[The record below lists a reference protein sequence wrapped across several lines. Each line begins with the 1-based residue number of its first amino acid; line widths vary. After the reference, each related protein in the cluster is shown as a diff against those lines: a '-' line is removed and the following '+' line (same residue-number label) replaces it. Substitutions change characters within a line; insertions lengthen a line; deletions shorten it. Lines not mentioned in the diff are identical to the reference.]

1 MYGSAEDS
9 EAKLQL
15 EQTRPLV
22 DLSAEKLS
30 EASKRFGETLRNL
43 QGCRLAWENILHM
56 LEGAAE
62 RGPASGKLSMHAHN
76 THTHLFLSRTTRTP
90 TFPFSPLLTPH
101 SHQHSSPYTRTGK
114 SRVMSRINESQ
125 VTEGSTV
132 GGDDDEEMFD
142 AVTAA
147 SKGSGGLLP
156 NEVTEMPMMIEEVQN
171 R

>member
-1 MYGSAEDS
+1 MHISIH
-9 EAKLQL
+9 
-15 EQTRPLV
+15 
-22 DLSAEKLS
+22 
-30 EASKRFGETLRNL
+30 AS
-43 QGCRLAWENILHM
+43 M
-56 LEGAAE
+56 
-62 RGPASGKLSMHAHN
+62 HN
-76 THTHLFLSRTTRTP
+76 THTHLSFFS
-90 TFPFSPLLTPH
+90 SPL
-101 SHQHSSPYTRTGK
+101 SHPLLFSIHTRTGK

>member
-22 DLSAEKLS
+22 DISAEKLS

-62 RGPASGKLSMHAHN
+62 RGPASGKQHSMHACTQHAHPPFLFLLSSLTPKSHRH
-76 THTHLFLSRTTRTP
+76 THTHR
-90 TFPFSPLLTPH
+90 
-101 SHQHSSPYTRTGK
+101 
-114 SRVMSRINESQ
+114 Q
-125 VTEGSTV
+125 VEG
-132 GGDDDEEMFD
+132 DEPD
-142 AVTAA
+142 
-147 SKGSGGLLP
+147 
-156 NEVTEMPMMIEEVQN
+156 Q
-171 R
+171 

>member
-22 DLSAEKLS
+22 DISAEKLS

-62 RGPASGKLSMHAHN
+62 RGPASGKKHTCKHAQHAHPPFLFLLSSLTSSTLLH
-76 THTHLFLSRTTRTP
+76 THTHR
-90 TFPFSPLLTPH
+90 
-101 SHQHSSPYTRTGK
+101 
-114 SRVMSRINESQ
+114 Q
-125 VTEGSTV
+125 VEG
-132 GGDDDEEMFD
+132 DEPD
-142 AVTAA
+142 
-147 SKGSGGLLP
+147 
-156 NEVTEMPMMIEEVQN
+156 Q
-171 R
+171 